1 MGYLWDIYGTSM
13 GHLYHCSDIVTNNQ
27 YLRAGQNWTYS
38 GIGKAGT
45 GMIQLE
51 RMKRLKLK
59 PG

>member
-1 MGYLWDIYGTSM
+1 M